1 MHISLNTD
9 LRMNNYMGGNRGPT
23 GITENNLEAWT
34 HSTPSQAEDM
44 GRHYVSAQMSRP
56 RTARGSIY

>member
-1 MHISLNTD
+1 
-9 LRMNNYMGGNRGPT
+9 MGGNRGPT